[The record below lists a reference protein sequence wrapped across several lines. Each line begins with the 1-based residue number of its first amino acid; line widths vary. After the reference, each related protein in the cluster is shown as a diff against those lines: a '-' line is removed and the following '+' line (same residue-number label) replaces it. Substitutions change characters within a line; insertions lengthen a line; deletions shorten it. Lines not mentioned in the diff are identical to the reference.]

1 MATNSNLPDRF
12 TVIEIGGRV
21 WRLLFDFN
29 AMARMEEA
37 INHDVLNVRFWRNF
51 GARDARA
58 MLWAS
63 MLHEEPELTI
73 EQVGSMVT
81 MKNLAMVVKACHAAW
96 TNAMA
101 EMGEADGAGS
111 DPKAPGGSSGSKSGP
126 TLV

>member
-1 MATNSNLPDRF
+1 MTANNSLPDRF
-12 TVIEIGGRV
+12 TTIEIGGRV

-73 EQVGSMVT
+73 EQVGSFIN
-81 MKNLAMVVKACHAAW
+81 MKNLAMVIKTLHGTW
-96 TNAMA
+96 TRAMA
-101 EMGEADGAGS
+101 EIQEEDA
-111 DPKAPGGSSGSKSGP
+111 DPKVLGGSTTGLKSGHMP
-126 TLV
+126 A

>member
-1 MATNSNLPDRF
+1 MTANNSLPDRF
-12 TVIEIGGRV
+12 TTIEIGGRV

-73 EQVGSMVT
+73 EQVGSFIN
-81 MKNLAMVVKACHAAW
+81 MKNLAMVIKTLHGTW
-96 TNAMA
+96 TRAMA
-101 EMGEADGAGS
+101 EIQEEDA
-111 DPKAPGGSSGSKSGP
+111 
-126 TLV
+126 